1 MTTQQTE
8 SHTPQQVASSVYN
21 QNSATGCPTT
31 STNKL
36 TAIRE
41 LQDYAFAHYEHGG
54 DWVYECFDTADY
66 QEVLDYYRGNM
77 EIAKSAIKARW
88 EALHQMEQE
97 VQDY

>member
-1 MTTQQTE
+1 MTKT
-8 SHTPQQVASSVYN
+8 
-21 QNSATGCPTT
+21 
-31 STNKL
+31 

-41 LQDYAFAHYEHGG
+41 LQDYAFAHYEQGG

-77 EIAKSAIKARW
+77 EITKSVLKARW
-88 EALHQMEQE
+88 EAMRQMEQE